1 MKIKSFTLLLASVA
15 TWAFAQENSLPY
27 ELQADEVIYNET
39 GTTLTAQ
46 GTVEVSSGEKTL
58 KADKI
63 VYDREADTVTA
74 SGNVI
79 YFDGSGQVITIET
92 MSLSGDLKQ
101 AALTQ
106 MAMRVEGMGEIL
118 TAAAGEMKDGTY
130 TLKDATYSPCPKCE
144 GQPQAWRFR
153 AKDVTYDSKNNEV
166 RYKNAVLDVYGVPVA
181 YLPYFRHPIERNE
194 PKSGLLFPQFG
205 RSTNLGEEVTLGYYY
220 FQPES
225 NTDYTLRTRFMS
237 SRGLMGMVEQRSEG
251 LTSSTE
257 IRTSFINDDRR
268 DTFRGNAK
276 VIAEYRLQPGRRLGI
291 NAETASDDTYL
302 QDFFNRTDNYL
313 PATIYGEDASKNHY
327 FGIQATWY
335 QDLETSRDP
344 ALTTQILP
352 QIQFERLWDLDNAG
366 TQFVVNADAQALHRS
381 KGARS
386 RRLVGSAQLIR
397 PWLLPGGHRL
407 TATGK
412 VRGDLYNVDETA
424 QDGNTFRFLTEA
436 SLLWEQPMAS
446 SSGQHII
453 TPMAMFILSP
463 RGGNPEDIP
472 NEDSVAYEL
481 DASNLFS
488 TNRFAGLDRVE
499 NGPRLIY
506 GLDNRWGSATKAK
519 WRLFA
524 GQSWRFVDDDDLPA
538 LGGTFTKISDWVGF
552 LEAAPVKWFSINT
565 LFRLDN
571 SNFNAR
577 RLDSYLRLGEKNR
590 TNLSLT
596 HTFLDG
602 GPEELTAE
610 LKVPLSDAWRFTALT
625 RRDLADSNRQLESKM
640 ALEYTQSCYQISF
653 ITRRRGFRTA
663 DLEPSTDYL
672 INFNL
677 FTFGR
682 PQN

>member
-1 MKIKSFTLLLASVA
+1 MKIRSFTLLLACVG
-15 TWAFAQENSLPY
+15 TWASAQPATLPY
-27 ELQADEVIYNET
+27 ELQADEVLYSEQ

-46 GTVEVSSGEKTL
+46 GMVEITNGEETL
-58 KADKI
+58 KADKVI
-63 VYDREADTVTA
+63 YNQEQDTVTA
-74 SGNVI
+74 SGNVL
-79 YFDGSGQVITIET
+79 YFDGSGQVITVDT
-92 MSLSGDLKQ
+92 MTLSGDLKQ
-101 AALTQ
+101 AALTR
-106 MAMRVEGMGEIL
+106 MALRVEGMGEIL
-118 TAAAGEMKDGTY
+118 TAGTGNMQDDTY
-130 TLKDATYSPCPKCE
+130 TLQDVAYSPCPKCADE
-144 GQPQAWRFR
+144 PQAWRFR
-153 AKDVTYDSKNNEV
+153 ADDVTFDSKNNEV
-166 RYKNAVLDVYGVPVA
+166 RYKNAILDVYGVPVA
-181 YLPYFRHPIERNE
+181 YLPYFRHPIERDK
-194 PKSGLLFPQFG
+194 PKSGLLFPQLG

-220 FQPES
+220 IQPES
-225 NTDYTLRTRFMS
+225 NTDYTVRTRFMS
-237 SRGLMGMVEQRSEG
+237 DRGLMGMLEQRHEG

-257 IRTSFINDDRR
+257 IRTSFIEDDRR
-268 DTFRGNAK
+268 NTFRGNAK

-291 NAETASDDTYL
+291 NAETSSDDTYL

-313 PATIYGEDASKNHY
+313 PATLYGEDASQKHY
-327 FGIQATWY
+327 FGIHATWY
-335 QDLETSRDP
+335 QDLETDRDP
-344 ALTTQILP
+344 ALTAQVLP
-352 QIQFERLWDLDNAG
+352 QIQFERLWNLDDAG
-366 TQFVVNADAQALHRS
+366 TQFIINADAQALYRS

-386 RRLVGSAQLIR
+386 RRMVGSAQVIR
-397 PWLLPGGHRL
+397 PWLLQGGHRL
-407 TATGK
+407 TASGK
-412 VRGDLYNVDETA
+412 LRGDLYNVDETA

-436 SLLWEQPMAS
+436 SLLWERPMVS
-446 SSGQHII
+446 SDGQHIA
-453 TPMAMFILSP
+453 TPMAMFVLSP

-506 GLDNRWGSATKAK
+506 GLDNRWGSAARSK
-519 WRLFA
+519 WRLFV

-552 LEAAPVKWFSINT
+552 LEANPADWFSLNT

-571 SNFNAR
+571 SNFNPR
-577 RLDSYLRLGEKNR
+577 RLDSNFRLGRKKG
-590 TNLSLT
+590 TNLSVT

-610 LKVPLSDAWRFTALT
+610 LKVPLSDEWRFSALT
-625 RRDLADSNRQLESKM
+625 RRDLADNNRQLESRI
-640 ALEYTQSCYQISF
+640 ALDYIQSCYQISF

-682 PQN
+682 PKN